1 MSLLR
6 AANLIRPSRCLLAA
20 RFASTSTTLAP
31 GSSKIQLQKPAG
43 EQGFFSYGRNFSRNP
58 YITGVQK
65 PQSGDTVKSYLLRRI
80 GHAYEVYPLI
90 LLSVALVTGMVLTA
104 YYSFTKIE
112 IWIDKRYSLP
122 PWDWERARDTYWK
135 MGTVY
140 FDPDGRTR
148 KRCEL
153 MEVLQDELV
162 AAAKKRGTR

>member
-6 AANLIRPSRCLLAA
+6 AANLIKPSRCLLAA
-20 RFASTSTTLAP
+20 RFASTSSTLVP
-31 GSSKIQLQKPAG
+31 GSSKIQLQKPVG

-65 PQSGDTVKSYLLRRI
+65 PQSGDTVKSYLLGRI

-112 IWIDKRYSLP
+112 IWIDKSKIRFVLQ
-122 PWDWERARDTYWK
+122 
-135 MGTVY
+135 
-140 FDPDGRTR
+140 
-148 KRCEL
+148 
-153 MEVLQDELV
+153 LQDELV